1 MSDILFKNVNVI
13 DPETNF
19 DGFRDVLVKDKFI
32 KLIENP
38 DKIIPSKGT
47 KTISLKK
54 TILIPGIIDLRVTS
68 RDPGEPHVESLESLL
83 RSASRGGITSLA
95 CLPNTNPCLDDSSMV
110 DSLKLRAES
119 IGLSKLFIYGAATK
133 GLKDQ
138 EMAELGLLSEA
149 GVVGFSNAENPI
161 YNPLIMQRILSYSS
175 MFSLPII
182 QHADIPELSSETEA
196 TSGEIATRLGLRGAP
211 AITEAMLIQRDIQ
224 LLKSFGG
231 KYHVSH
237 ISTKDAV
244 NCIKNAKRE
253 GLRITCDTSPNY
265 FILNDKSLM
274 DYDTRFKLSPPLR
287 DEENRLAII
296 EGIKDGTIDAICSD
310 HVPIDRDNKILPFS
324 SAKPGSLGLETLL
337 SATLT
342 LFHKKQVSLIQA
354 IKLLTSGPSSV
365 LNLNAGKL
373 SEGAPAD
380 LTLIDL
386 ESQWTVKG
394 SQMQSLSSN
403 TCFEGIKMQ
412 SEVIGCWSNGKN
424 IFLNSKLKT

>member
-38 DKIIPSKGT
+38 DKIIPSKST
-47 KTISLKK
+47 ETISLKK

-83 RSASRGGITSLA
+83 RSASRGGLTSLA

-182 QHADIPELSSETEA
+182 QHADIHELSSETEA
-196 TSGEIATRLGLRGAP
+196 TSGEIATKLGLRGAP
-211 AITEAMLIQRDIQ
+211 VIAEARKQPVPLIVSPLKLFIRGPLIQ
-224 LLKSFGG
+224 
-231 KYHVSH
+231 
-237 ISTKDAV
+237 
-244 NCIKNAKRE
+244 
-253 GLRITCDTSPNY
+253 Y
-265 FILNDKSLM
+265 FFSLEQ
-274 DYDTRFKLSPPLR
+274 K
-287 DEENRLAII
+287 
-296 EGIKDGTIDAICSD
+296 
-310 HVPIDRDNKILPFS
+310 
-324 SAKPGSLGLETLL
+324 
-337 SATLT
+337 
-342 LFHKKQVSLIQA
+342 
-354 IKLLTSGPSSV
+354 
-365 LNLNAGKL
+365 
-373 SEGAPAD
+373 
-380 LTLIDL
+380 
-386 ESQWTVKG
+386 
-394 SQMQSLSSN
+394 
-403 TCFEGIKMQ
+403 
-412 SEVIGCWSNGKN
+412 
-424 IFLNSKLKT
+424 